1 MAIVFAKGAVI
12 FRSVTDIFAHVA
24 VFTCVARDYIAD
36 LTMVPKA
43 VGCQGAFSAVFVC
56 GMAGFAAAFTYCIDT
71 EASGT
76 STDTTAVIAV
86 VRMTMAGFAALV
98 AVIRGNMASSVALLT
113 MIFSNMTTLFT
124 FGTEGQSPDATW

>member
-12 FRSVTDIFAHVA
+12 SRSVTDIFAHVA
-24 VFTCVARDYIAD
+24 VFSCVARDYIAD

-56 GMAGFAAAFTYCIDT
+56 GMARFAATFTYCIDT

-76 STDTTAVIAV
+76 STDVTAVIAV
-86 VRMTMAGFAALV
+86 VRMTMASFAAIV
-98 AVIRGNMASSVALLT
+98 AV
-113 MIFSNMTTLFT
+113 IFSNMTTLST
-124 FGTEGQSPDATW
+124 FRTDGRSPDATW